1 MGKYPQQLAHLKP
14 HSAELQLLLEL
25 AIQWSYLHRWN
36 GTFTERF
43 FSLQRFSLVPNSGSS
58 QQNPQLSTLNRKDI
72 LLSLVAASLVPY
84 LLAKLDRRLE
94 VAKDRAQTNERFGQA
109 LYELTAGERFLI
121 SGHYATAKQISQL
134 LKVLLW
140 ISYSVGG
147 GDGSHHLQT
156 ASHSSSLPLALL
168 RLLTGRHLQLGASNE
183 AFLQLQES
191 SNSPWSSLH
200 SHKLTTFFDVALKSG
215 AFLVQFLEYW
225 YAQADVR
232 QMLTTVSGPL
242 IPPPPSRPP
251 KVSADSKDP
260 LFRTND
266 SSSFSLNT

>member
-25 AIQWSYLHRWN
+25 TIQWSYLHRWN

-140 ISYSVGG
+140 ISYSVG
-147 GDGSHHLQT
+147 DGRSHQQ
-156 ASHSSSLPLALL
+156 SSLPLALL

-183 AFLQLQES
+183 AFLQLQENS
-191 SNSPWSSLH
+191 SWSSLL
-200 SHKLTTFFDVALKSG
+200 SLKLTTFFDVALKSG

>member
-1 MGKYPQQLAHLKP
+1 MGKYPQQLAPLKP

-58 QQNPQLSTLNRKDI
+58 QQNSPQQISALSRKDI

-121 SGHYATAKQISQL
+121 SGHYATVKQISQL

-147 GDGSHHLQT
+147 GGGSHHLQT

-183 AFLQLQES
+183 AFLQLQENS
-191 SNSPWSSLH
+191 SWSNLLSL
-200 SHKLTTFFDVALKSG
+200 KLTTFFDVALKSG

-251 KVSADSKDP
+251 KVSAD
-260 LFRTND
+260 L
-266 SSSFSLNT
+266 